1 MHSMN
6 TRLCSNLPSN
16 TRDVALQHWLYETL
30 GPDTP
35 VPVPLCADASFR
47 RYFRLQDHGR
57 SLVVMDAPPEHES
70 PQSFVRIAE
79 LLVQL
84 GFSAPR
90 IIAQDLALGF
100 LLLEDLGDRTYT
112 RALSEGAC
120 ETRLYQLAMET
131 LLSLQQRTHDWPLA
145 TDPIVPPYDNA
156 RLLNEANLLL
166 DWYLPKVTGK
176 SCETAVRVAFE
187 AAWHEV
193 LPMAQQLPHALVL
206 RDFHV
211 DNLMVLPGRSGTA
224 ACGLLDF
231 QDAVWGP
238 VSYDVVSLLR
248 DARRDV
254 PKDLHDALL
263 AQFIQHYAQAGL
275 STTTLEHSYWI
286 LGAQRTTKIIGIFTR
301 LWLRDGKSAY
311 LRHLARL
318 WRLLDEELAHP
329 ALAPVQ
335 AWYTHHLPLRLRLTV
350 PGITLT

>member
-1 MHSMN
+1 M
-6 TRLCSNLPSN
+6 
-16 TRDVALQHWLYETL
+16 ALQHWLCEVL
-30 GPDTP
+30 GPDAP
-35 VPVPLCADASFR
+35 VPIPLCADASFR
-47 RYFRLQDHGR
+47 RYLRVQDHGR

-70 PQSFVRIAE
+70 PQCFVRMAE

-90 IIAQDLALGF
+90 IIAQDLAMGF

-131 LLSLQQRTHDWPLA
+131 LLSLQQRTRNWPQDA
-145 TDPIVPPYDNA
+145 DPIAPPYNTE
-156 RLLNEANLLL
+156 RLLNETSLLL
-166 DWYLPKVTGK
+166 DWYLPKVTGTP
-176 SCETAVRVAFE
+176 CEAEVRAAFNH
-187 AAWHEV
+187 AWNAV

-238 VSYDVVSLLR
+238 LSYDVVSLLR

-263 AQFIQHYAQAGL
+263 AQFIQHYAADGV
-275 STTTLEHSYWI
+275 SAAALEHSYWI

-301 LWLRDGKSAY
+301 LWLRDSKSTY
-311 LRHLARL
+311 LRHLPRL
-318 WRLLDEELAHP
+318 WRLLEEELAHP

-335 AWYTHHLPLRLRLTV
+335 DWYAHHLPLRLRLTL
-350 PGITLT
+350 PGITLA